1 MEILKHFLEFL
12 HFLGFSGLIGGGLAQ
27 IRVPEKTVT
36 RVMMDGAWTQLVTGL
51 LLVAVNE
58 PDVNH
63 AKVGIKLVVLL
74 VIVYFLFTNRK
85 KTLESNTFFTV
96 LGLSIF
102 NMALALFWVSGK

>member
-1 MEILKHFLEFL
+1 MDILKHALEFL

-27 IRVPEKTVT
+27 IRTPEKTVT
-36 RVMMDGAWTQLVTGL
+36 NVMMHGAWTQLVTGV

-63 AKVGIKLVVLL
+63 PKVGIKLLVLL
-74 VIVYFLFTNRK
+74 AIVFLLFTNRK
-85 KTLESNTFFTV
+85 KTLESNAFFTV

-102 NMALALFWVSGK
+102 NMALAVFWVSGK

>member
-12 HFLGFSGLIGGGLAQ
+12 HFLGFSGLIGGALAQ
-27 IRVPEKTVT
+27 IRAPEKTVS
-36 RVMMDGAWTQLVTGL
+36 RVMMDGAWTQLATGL
-51 LLVAVNE
+51 LLVGVNE

-63 AKVGIKLVVLL
+63 AKVGIKLLALL

-85 KTLESNTFFTV
+85 KKLENNAFFAV

-102 NMALALFWVSGK
+102 NMALAIFWVSGK